1 MSTSISEDRF
11 TFSLPSLSYIDTSLE
26 EQNTFTARP
35 ARPHGFVEWLAGRV
49 AAFRT
54 WNAERRAL
62 NELTQMSDRELT
74 DIGLNRGDFVRM
86 FDNAANQ
93 DLRDRGAHC

>member
-62 NELTQMSDRELT
+62 NELSQMSDRELF
-74 DIGLNRGDFVRM
+74 DVGLNRYDFGRM
-86 FDNAANQ
+86 FNDATNE
-93 DLRDRGAHC
+93 DLRNRGRLA

>member
-1 MSTSISEDRF
+1 MSTSISDNRF

-26 EQNTFTARP
+26 EQNTYADARS
-35 ARPHGFVEWLAGRV
+35 ARPHSFTEWLAGQIT
-49 AAFRT
+49 AFRT
-54 WNAERRAL
+54 WSAERRAL

-86 FDNAANQ
+86 FDNAAFEVEQ
-93 DLRDRGAHC
+93 RPI